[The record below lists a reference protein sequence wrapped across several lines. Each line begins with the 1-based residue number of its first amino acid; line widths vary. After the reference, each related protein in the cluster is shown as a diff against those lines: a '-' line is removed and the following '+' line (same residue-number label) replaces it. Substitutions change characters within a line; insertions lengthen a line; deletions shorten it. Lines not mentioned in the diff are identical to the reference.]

1 MFVSEERRKL
11 LEKELQYSAS
21 RSSGPGGQN
30 VNKVSSKV
38 ELRFSIQDSSVLSLE
53 EKQLITGKLQNKIN
67 SENELI
73 LVSSTERSQWR
84 NKVLVTQKF
93 FKLFEMALTP
103 ARKRIATK
111 PTKISRIKRL
121 DGKKL
126 QALKKELRRKPKF

>member
-1 MFVSEERRKL
+1 MFISEKRRKQ
-11 LEKELQYSAS
+11 LETEIQYSAS

-38 ELRFSIQDSSVLSLE
+38 ELRFSIPNSHALSPE
-53 EKQLITGKLQNKIN
+53 EKELIANKLQNKIN
-67 SENELI
+67 AQEELI

-93 FKLFEMALTP
+93 FKLIEMALTP
-103 ARKRIATK
+103 VRKRIATK
-111 PTKISRIKRL
+111 PTRISRVKRL

-126 QALKKELRRKPKF
+126 QALKKELRKKPKF